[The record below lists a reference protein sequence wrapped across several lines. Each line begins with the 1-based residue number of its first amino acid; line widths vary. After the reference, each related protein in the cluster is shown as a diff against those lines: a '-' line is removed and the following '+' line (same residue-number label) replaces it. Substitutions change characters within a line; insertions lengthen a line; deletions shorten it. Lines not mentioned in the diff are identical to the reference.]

1 MVKRVKYILHV
12 LASIDKGLIL
22 TIHWHNRTE
31 NVQNRPRCHE
41 QVQALFSQ
49 SSQQPTIDIGA
60 ASDVK
65 SDIIELIDST
75 RKWSTK
81 GMQRVLEERRFKV
94 AKLRAKCSPVCPIDT
109 NCCMARLLSQQDD
122 FKNQPSILKTFIHS
136 REHEHIFL
144 PKFHCELNPIEKVFT
159 SIHSKYWIQVRR
171 KPLRMPRKR
180 HSAYS
185 GSESKTKKEFVY

>member
-122 FKNQPSILKTFIHS
+122 FKNQPSMLVVLEGMNVLVLGLVQIPLSEVEKKTFLDAKEAAQ
-136 REHEHIFL
+136 RFL
-144 PKFHCELNPIEKVFT
+144 EECPKEVQRFINRSWRF
-159 SIHSKYWIQVRR
+159 
-171 KPLRMPRKR
+171 M
-180 HSAYS
+180 SAYRK
-185 GSESKTKKEFVY
+185 GLR